1 MAGIGF
7 KLRKILSKGTYTSLI
22 TAYVYGAVISTGPW
36 LISIISIGILSA
48 LCRGLLSFDQQVLF
62 QTILVYTYMGT
73 LIFTGPFYMS
83 TTRYLA
89 DKMFLDDFPS
99 VLPTFKY
106 VSELCLLASL
116 LVSGGFYLIGGMQ
129 FNIALVAIVLF
140 EAVAITWVAMIFLSA
155 ARDYGVIVKIYLLG
169 YLVGVLL
176 GYLGAYYYDLLGM
189 LWGFALG
196 LFLLCVLLSAR
207 VYQEFPSQVRSDK
220 GVLKYWKEMPWLM
233 ICGFAYNAA
242 LWVDKIIYWIASGKK
257 AAPGPF
263 YAPVDYDTC
272 FFWAYLTIVPSMT
285 IFLIRIETSFY
296 KFYADFLGAVSGG
309 ATLAEIEKKK
319 ADIVDNLWLSIS
331 RILKLQ
337 GGVTGIAIFI
347 APYILDFVGMSSDLV
362 VLLRYTFLAAF
373 IQVLF
378 LILIIVILYFD
389 WKKLAAKL
397 TLQAMFLN
405 IAFSVF
411 TAYYARELD
420 AVGALAAFLVS
431 LITGMYYF
439 NKAMDDLIFE
449 TFASQSFET

>member
-22 TAYVYGAVISTGPW
+22 TAYVYGAIISTGPW

-48 LCRGLLSFDQQVLF
+48 LCHGLLSYDQRVLF

-73 LIFTGPFYMS
+73 LVFTGPFYMS

-89 DKMFLDDFPS
+89 DKMYLDDFPS

-106 VSELCLLASL
+106 VAELCMIASL
-116 LVSGGFYLIGGMQ
+116 LVSGAFYILGGMPLA
-129 FNIALVAIVLF
+129 IALVGIVLF
-140 EAVAITWVAMIFLSA
+140 EAVALTWVAMIFLSA
-155 ARDYGVIVKIYLLG
+155 ARDYGMIVKIYLLG
-169 YLVGVLL
+169 YLVGIVF
-176 GYLGAYYYDLLGM
+176 GYLGAAYYELTGM
-189 LWGFALG
+189 LWGFSLG
-196 LFLLCVLLSAR
+196 LFLLSVLLSTR

-220 GVLKYWKEMPWLM
+220 GVLKYWRNMPWLM
-233 ICGFAYNAA
+233 TCGFAYNAA

-309 ATLAEIEKKK
+309 ATLSEIERKK
-319 ADIVDNLWLSIS
+319 ADIVDNLWLSVS
-331 RILKLQ
+331 RLLKIQ

-347 APYILDFVGMSSDLV
+347 APYILEFVKMDSCLV
-362 VLLRYTFLAAF
+362 VLLRYAFLAAF

-389 WKKLAAKL
+389 WRKLAAKL
-397 TLQAMFLN
+397 TMLAMLLN
-405 IAFSVF
+405 IIFSVY
-411 TAYYARELD
+411 TAYFNNEFD
-420 AVGALAAFLVS
+420 AVGTLMAFLIS
-431 LITGMYYF
+431 LLVGMYYF
-439 NKAMDDLIFE
+439 NKSMESLIYE